1 ELALLAPELESSG
14 PAALLAA
21 LARPGRQVVAKL
33 GPDGAAA
40 LADGILHEASG
51 HVVDVVDTV
60 GAGDAFVA
68 GYLSAQLDGLGAPE
82 RLAAA
87 NACGALASP
96 GPGGGQ
102 GARRRPGREARLA
115 DGLAGPVSR
124 CGAESARRRIG
135 GTPRR

>member
-1 ELALLAPELESSG
+1 VAAGPPRGRAPAAGWGGSRDVNHRSGLGSRGRLAQRRAEILEHVDLLIGGPEELALLAPELESSG

-40 LADGILHEASG
+40 LADGVLHEASG

-68 GYLSAQLDGLGAPE
+68 GYLCAQL
-82 RLAAA
+82 
-87 NACGALASP
+87 
-96 GPGGGQ
+96 
-102 GARRRPGREARLA
+102 
-115 DGLAGPVSR
+115 
-124 CGAESARRRIG
+124 
-135 GTPRR
+135 